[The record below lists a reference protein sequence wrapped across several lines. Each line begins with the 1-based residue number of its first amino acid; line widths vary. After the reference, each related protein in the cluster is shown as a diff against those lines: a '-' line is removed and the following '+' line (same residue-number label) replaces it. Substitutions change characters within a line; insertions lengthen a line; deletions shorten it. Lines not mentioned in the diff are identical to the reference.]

1 MQPPDTN
8 PVHIFLV
15 GPQGGAPQLEMILNV
30 AAWESTRFET
40 PSGALRRLRSESAI
54 DMVVLTPDASFQS
67 YIGLCRDI
75 KFDPR
80 TGFVSVV
87 FVLSDADAHRSADAY
102 EAGADDCIPSSASP
116 KELLRRLLNACRVKR
131 ATDSLEDSTAVIT
144 SLAAAIEGRDAYTHG
159 HVERVAT
166 YSVEIG
172 RGVGVDAA
180 GLAVLKI
187 GGIVHDIGK
196 VLIPDSILNKPG
208 KLDDIEMELVKR
220 HPIIGYDILKP
231 MRTFRDV
238 LPIVR
243 WHHERPNGK
252 GYPDGLEGDQFPLL
266 PRIVAVADVFD
277 AISTT
282 RPYRPTLSASKC
294 EEILLTAAENEDLDP
309 WSVKALLDILG
320 NTVPAPADMPA
331 LAG

>member
-1 MQPPDTN
+1 MQPPDSN

-15 GPQGGAPQLEMILNV
+15 GPHGGAPQLETILNA
-30 AAWESTRFET
+30 AAWESTCFET

-54 DMVVLTPDASFQS
+54 DLVVLIPDASFQS

-87 FVLSDADAHRSADAY
+87 FVLSDADTHRSADAY
-102 EAGADDCIPSSASP
+102 EAGADDCIHSSASP

-159 HVERVAT
+159 HVERVAA

-172 RGVGVDAA
+172 RGFGVDAA

-187 GGIVHDIGK
+187 GGVVHDIGK
-196 VLIPDSILNKPG
+196 VLVPDSILNKPG
-208 KLDDIEMELVKR
+208 KLDAVEMELVKR
-220 HPIIGYDILKP
+220 HPIIGYDILQP
-231 MRTFRDV
+231 MRTFRDI

-252 GYPDGLEGDQFPLL
+252 GYPDGLEGDRFPLL

-277 AISTT
+277 ALTT
-282 RPYRPTLSASKC
+282 PRPYRPALSVPKC
-294 EEILLTAAENEDLDP
+294 EEILSTAADNEDLDP
-309 WSVKALLDILG
+309 TLV
-320 NTVPAPADMPA
+320 TVLRDVIGTRTPA
-331 LAG
+331 LAGMSAQAW